1 MKTRINPWHVSIL
14 CGFLITIFL
23 FWTYFYVSYNLK
35 QEQVLSLE
43 YDTVWSATNG
53 RIEFYKYSSSVSR
66 YLNTGNPADLEDA
79 QVRYEILLGRMETWN
94 SGNFSTFLKSA
105 AGLTSDYKQL
115 SEKLEAL
122 SPLMQGLQRSDADDL
137 QRALEDIAPIIELI
151 SSKSYQSSI
160 KRFSGE
166 RLEFRQ
172 RLLTERRI
180 VIGLLV
186 LATLLMAFVMR
197 QNWTLTQANS
207 KIAGDAD
214 KLAYMAKHDGLT
226 KLPNRTLLD
235 EHLTRARTRLKAGEA
250 VHAIALDLDGF
261 KAVNDTLGHG
271 GGDALLAAVARR
283 LNSFVSGLP
292 GDGLAARIGGDE
304 FLVFLWCRSDEI
316 DIEASVQSL
325 VTAFTTPLETSIGS
339 LLVGT
344 SIGYAVASETDEVD
358 YVVLNADLALTEA
371 KAAGRGTATRFAPS
385 MRAQLERRLQIE
397 RELPNAL
404 KNQLI
409 TPHYQ
414 LQFNLFTSEPV
425 GMEALARWNHGDIG
439 FVSPA
444 EFIPIAE
451 ATGDIVT
458 LGSMMLRA
466 ACEDVQRLPETIKVS
481 VNLSMIQLLNDDLL
495 GLVAATLRE
504 TGLSPA
510 RLKLEVTESVV
521 MHNVDAVAKLL
532 GELQELGVTISLDD
546 FGTGYSALSYLNN
559 FRWDE
564 LKIDRSF
571 VTACET
577 SPKALNTVNVIKSL
591 ADKMNADL
599 LIEGLETQAQV
610 ETFQSLGCVYGQGF
624 FYNRPA
630 PIEQVLKYFD
640 RHGYQREPETAV
652 NAGAHI

>member
-1 MKTRINPWHVSIL
+1 MKTRINPWHLSIL

-23 FWTYFYVSYNLK
+23 FWTYFYVSYDLK
-35 QEQVLSLE
+35 QEQVISLE

-53 RIEFYKYSSSVSR
+53 RIEFYKYSASVSR
-66 YLNTGNPADLEDA
+66 FLNTGDQSHLEDA
-79 QVRYEILLGRMETWN
+79 QMRYEILLGRMETWN
-94 SGNFSTFLKSA
+94 SGNFSIFLESSPSLA
-105 AGLTSDYKQL
+105 SEFTQL

-122 SPLMQGLQRSDADDL
+122 SPLMQRLQRGDAEDL
-137 QRALEDIAPIIELI
+137 QQALIEIAPIIELI
-151 SSKSYQSSI
+151 SSQSYQSSI

-172 RLLTERRI
+172 RLLNERRV

-235 EHLTRARTRLKAGEA
+235 EHLTTARTYLKAGEA
-250 VHAIALDLDGF
+250 VHAIALDLEGF

-271 GGDALLAAVARR
+271 GGDSLLAAIAKR
-283 LNSFVSGLP
+283 LNSFVSELP

-316 DIEASVQSL
+316 DIETTVQSL
-325 VTAFTTPLETSIGS
+325 AMTFNDPLETSVGS

-344 SIGYAVASETDEVD
+344 SIGYAIASEREEVD
-358 YVVLNADLALTEA
+358 YVILNADLALTEA
-371 KAAGRGTATRFAPS
+371 KSAGRGSAMRFAPS

-414 LQFNLFTSEPV
+414 LQFNLFTGEPI
-425 GMEALARWNHGDIG
+425 GMESLARWHHDDIG

-458 LGSMMLRA
+458 LGRTMLRT
-466 ACEDVQRLPETIKVS
+466 ACEDVQKLPENIKVA
-481 VNLSMIQLLNDDLL
+481 VNLSMVQLLNDDLV
-495 GLVAATLRE
+495 GLIASTLQE
-504 TGLSPA
+504 TGLTPS

-521 MHNVDAVAKLL
+521 MHNVEAVAKLL
-532 GELQELGVTISLDD
+532 RQLQQLGVTIALDD

-571 VTACET
+571 VIACET

-599 LIEGLETQAQV
+599 LIEGLETKTQV
-610 ETFQSLGCVYGQGF
+610 ETFQSLGCMYGQGF
-624 FYNRPA
+624 FYNKPA
-630 PIEQVLKYFD
+630 PIEQVLKHFD
-640 RHGYQREPETAV
+640 ERGYRQRPEAAV

>member
-1 MKTRINPWHVSIL
+1 MKTRINPWHLSIL

-23 FWTYFYVSYNLK
+23 FWTYFYVSYDLK
-35 QEQVLSLE
+35 QEQVISLE

-53 RIEFYKYSSSVSR
+53 RIEFYKYSASVSR
-66 YLNTGNPADLEDA
+66 FLNTGDQSHLEDA
-79 QVRYEILLGRMETWN
+79 QMRYEILLGRMETWN
-94 SGNFSTFLKSA
+94 SGNFSIFLESSPSLA
-105 AGLTSDYKQL
+105 SEFTQL

-122 SPLMQGLQRSDADDL
+122 SPLMQRLQRGDAEDL
-137 QRALEDIAPIIELI
+137 QQALIEIAPIIELI
-151 SSKSYQSSI
+151 SSQSYQSSI

-172 RLLTERRI
+172 RLLNERRV

-235 EHLTRARTRLKAGEA
+235 EHLTTARTYLKAGEA

-271 GGDALLAAVARR
+271 GGDSLLAAIAKR
-283 LNSFVSGLP
+283 LNSFVSELP

-316 DIEASVQSL
+316 DIETTVQSL
-325 VTAFTTPLETSIGS
+325 AMTFNDPLETSVGS

-344 SIGYAVASETDEVD
+344 SIGYAIASEREEVD
-358 YVVLNADLALTEA
+358 YVILNADLALTEA
-371 KAAGRGTATRFAPS
+371 KSAGRGSAMRFAPS

-414 LQFNLFTSEPV
+414 LQFNLFTGEPI
-425 GMEALARWNHGDIG
+425 GMESLARWHHDDIG

-458 LGSMMLRA
+458 LGRTMLRT
-466 ACEDVQRLPETIKVS
+466 ACEDVQKLPENIKVA
-481 VNLSMIQLLNDDLL
+481 VNLSMVQLLNDDLV
-495 GLVAATLRE
+495 GLIASTLQE
-504 TGLSPA
+504 TGLTPS

-521 MHNVDAVAKLL
+521 MHNVEAVAKLL
-532 GELQELGVTISLDD
+532 RQLQQLGVTIALDD

-571 VTACET
+571 VIACET

-599 LIEGLETQAQV
+599 LIEGLETKTQV
-610 ETFQSLGCVYGQGF
+610 ETFQSLGCMYGQGF
-624 FYNRPA
+624 FYNKPA
-630 PIEQVLKYFD
+630 PIEQVLKHFD
-640 RHGYQREPETAV
+640 ERGYRQRPEAAV

>member
-1 MKTRINPWHVSIL
+1 MKTRINPWHLSIL

-35 QEQVLSLE
+35 QEQVISLE

-53 RIEFYKYSSSVSR
+53 RIEFYKYSASVSR
-66 YLNTGNPADLEDA
+66 YLNTGDPADLEDA
-79 QVRYEILLGRMETWN
+79 QMRYEILLGRMETWS
-94 SGNFSTFLKSA
+94 SGNFSSFLNSSSSLA
-105 AGLTSDYKQL
+105 SDYNLL

-122 SPLMQGLQRSDADDL
+122 SPLMQRLEHGDAE
-137 QRALEDIAPIIELI
+137 QFQSALEQIAPIIELI

-166 RLEFRQ
+166 REEFRQ
-172 RLLTERRI
+172 RLLTERRV

-197 QNWTLTQANS
+197 QNSTLTQANA

-235 EHLTRARTRLKAGEA
+235 EHLTRAKTYLRTGET
-250 VHAIALDLDGF
+250 VYAIALDLDGF

-283 LNSFVSGLP
+283 LNGFVGKLP

-304 FLVFLWCRSDEI
+304 FLVFLWCRSDQI

-325 VTAFTTPLETSIGS
+325 AATFNTPLETAIGS

-344 SIGYAVASETDEVD
+344 SIGYAAASEKDDVD
-358 YVVLNADLALTEA
+358 YVILNADLALTEA
-371 KAAGRGTATRFAPS
+371 KAAGRGSAMRFAPS

-404 KNQLI
+404 RKRLI

-414 LQFNLFTSEPV
+414 LQFNLFTGEPV
-425 GMEALARWNHGDIG
+425 GMESLARWHHDDIG

-451 ATGDIVT
+451 ATGDIVA
-458 LGSMMLRA
+458 LGRTMLRA
-466 ACEDVQRLPETIKVS
+466 ACEDVQKLPEKIKVA
-481 VNLSMIQLLNDDLL
+481 VNLSMIQLLNDDLVS
-495 GLVAATLRE
+495 LVATTLQE
-504 TGLSPA
+504 TGLKPS

-532 GELQELGVTISLDD
+532 RQLQQMGVTIALDD

-577 SPKALNTVNVIKSL
+577 SQKALNTINVIKSL

-610 ETFQSLGCVYGQGF
+610 EIFQSLGCMYGQGF
-624 FYNRPA
+624 FYNKPA
-630 PIEQVLKYFD
+630 PIEQVLTHFD
-640 RHGYQREPETAV
+640 ERGYHHAPEAAV